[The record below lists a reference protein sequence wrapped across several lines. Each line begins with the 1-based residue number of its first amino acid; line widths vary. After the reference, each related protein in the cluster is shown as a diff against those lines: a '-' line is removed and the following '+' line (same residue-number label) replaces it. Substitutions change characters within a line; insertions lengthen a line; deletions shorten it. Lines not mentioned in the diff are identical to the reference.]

1 MEKRKIT
8 IDYLPLPAQKKFH
21 QSRAKYRLYSG
32 AFRAGKTKAGCQ
44 EAIKLSLKYPGNR
57 GLIGRKDY
65 PDLRDTTQR
74 TFFQELK
81 LYEVAY
87 GQPMGD
93 ARFGES
99 EGILGFRKGENIFR
113 FRLEFGAGEILFRQL
128 KEPEDFKSLELGWFY
143 LDEGTETTEAMFLML
158 ASRLS
163 LPHFPKL
170 CGFITTN
177 PDTPS
182 HWIHKL
188 FIESDNDEFEVVH
201 TTSYDNP
208 YLPAE
213 YINSLAGIY
222 DDDYAGRYL
231 EGKWGMM
238 SGIVYKE
245 FSRDVHVIERFN
257 IPNVWEKIRA
267 IDFGYTNPFV
277 CLWIAFDGDGRA
289 YVYQE
294 YYMPKRD
301 IEHHAERIKE
311 LTNHDSITDT
321 FGDPSAAQQ
330 RADLEKMG
338 IPNQPADNIIK
349 GKTDQDIAGIQ
360 AVQMRLKVQDDGK
373 PRLFVFSEC
382 TNTIKEF
389 ELYKWTVS
397 DGKVNEKELP
407 LKLNDHAMDALR
419 YAINAKDR
427 GLEFVVDEVEF

>member
-1 MEKRKIT
+1 MEKEIT

-21 QSRAKYRLYSG
+21 QSKAKYRLYSG

-74 TFFQELK
+74 TFFQELQ
-81 LYEVAY
+81 LYSEAY
-87 GQPMGD
+87 GRPMGD
-93 ARFGES
+93 AKFGDS
-99 EGILGFRKGENIFR
+99 EGIPGFRKGENIFR
-113 FRLEFGAGEILFRQL
+113 FRPELGAGEILFRQL
-128 KEPEDFKSLELGWFY
+128 KEPEDFKSLDLGWYY

-158 ASRLS
+158 NSRLS
-163 LPHFPKL
+163 MLHIPQR

-182 HWIHKL
+182 HWIHKFFIDTPNEEFEAFHTTTYANRENL
-188 FIESDNDEFEVVH
+188 PEGYIESLE
-201 TTSYDNP
+201 
-208 YLPAE
+208 
-213 YINSLAGIY
+213 GIY
-222 DDDYAGRYL
+222 DDDYTGRYL

-245 FSRDVHVIERFN
+245 FSRDVHVIEPFD
-257 IPNVWEKIRA
+257 IPDGWEKIRA

-277 CLWIAFDGDGRA
+277 CLWIAFDEDGRA
-289 YVYQE
+289 YLYRE

-301 IEHHAERIKE
+301 IEQHAERIKE
-311 LTNHDSITDT
+311 LTNHESIMDT

-330 RADLEKMG
+330 RADLEKFG
-338 IPNQPADNIIK
+338 VPNQPADNTIK

-360 AVQMRLKVQDDGK
+360 AVQMRLKVQGDGK
-373 PRLFVFSEC
+373 PRLFVSSEC
-382 TNTIKEF
+382 IHTIKEF

-407 LKLNDHAMDALR
+407 LKLNDHSMDALR

-427 GLEFVVDEVEF
+427 VVEIVVDEIEF